1 MQRVFLVLI
10 AIAALGLAGWF
21 GVYALGGKSPLASI
35 EIPIKATENLP
46 DSPPNGV
53 AGSTIA
59 RSTNNS
65 PTCHGDPKWQDWQW
79 PWSKMANC
87 VSSAPM
93 ASPTH
98 RPARPSR
105 HIRLFRWAS
114 VSKTATGALA
124 AALATDGAI
133 DLNRPVGDSG
143 TTLVLPGGAE
153 ARVTLEDV
161 LAQRTG
167 LTKNAYD
174 EKLEEGQDPALLRAS
189 LVAAPLQCDPGT
201 CHTYQNV
208 AFDAASEILSR
219 AANEPFGKAVED
231 RFFRPLGMVSA
242 GYGMQRL
249 TGAKDWARPHRNR
262 HVLPV
267 KEAYW
272 RVPAAAGVE
281 SDIVDF
287 ATWMQAMMGS
297 RPDVLPSAM
306 LELGHRPRV
315 GTARL
320 YGGPLR
326 QAISDASYGLGWR
339 SFTYQGHRLEGHS
352 GAVSGYRATM
362 IFEPSTRTGVVA
374 LWNSDWG
381 FPFRIPFAV
390 IDSYH
395 KREDALWLDLS
406 KLPAQPG
413 AAAAESDPAANSRDQ
428 HSPRRNHRR
437 AAAHLPPVP
446 LLCIRRASNTEEDE
460 RCACC

>member
-1 MQRVFLVLI
+1 MQRVFHVLI

-21 GVYALGGKSPLASI
+21 GVLAFGGKSPLASI
-35 EIPIKATENLP
+35 EIPIKPTDNLP
-46 DSPPNGV
+46 DTPAEWRGRIDYRTLDKQLADLARRPEMAGLAVAVVEDGELRFVRTYGV
-53 AGSTIA
+53 ADAST
-59 RSTNNS
+59 R
-65 PTCHGDPKWQDWQW
+65 
-79 PWSKMANC
+79 
-87 VSSAPM
+87 APVT
-93 ASPTH
+93 PYT
-98 RPARPSR
+98 
-105 HIRLFRWAS
+105 LFRWAS

-124 AALATDGAI
+124 AALASNGTI
-133 DLNRPVGDSG
+133 DLKRPVGDSG

-242 GYGMQRL
+242 GYGMERL
-249 TGAKDWARPHRNR
+249 TGAKDWAKPHRGR
-262 HVLPV
+262 HVLSI

-287 ATWMQAMMGS
+287 ATWMRAMMGS
-297 RPDVLPSAM
+297 RPDVLPATT
-306 LELGHRPRV
+306 LELAHRPRV

-326 QAISDASYGLGWR
+326 QAISEASYGLGWR

-406 KLPAQPG
+406 KLPAQG
-413 AAAAESDPAANSRDQ
+413 AAVAESDPAT
-428 HSPRRNHRR
+428 
-437 AAAHLPPVP
+437 
-446 LLCIRRASNTEEDE
+446 ASTTETPAPEQ
-460 RCACC
+460 R